1 MSSCQRPV
9 DPPSLCGWQSLRSN
23 IRLEGFVNQPAVLAH
38 ANVRAFVTHGGH
50 NSFNEALSAGVPTHD
65 AGGRPFGPLTPAV
78 RAHIDEALGEAQQ
91 MLLLH
96 RYDRVLLPAELFGP
110 AGGRALRALG
120 VHPDVVGYLQ
130 RRVAEAL
137 VNPVGGGG
145 RPIGRDIGLV

>member
-1 MSSCQRPV
+1 MQGNG
-9 DPPSLCGWQSLRSN
+9 DASLRPLN
-23 IRLEGFVNQPAVLAH
+23 RLGWYLKVVDGAPL
-38 ANVRAFVTHGGH
+38 RAP
-50 NSFNEALSAGVPTHD
+50 LSAGVPTHD

-110 AGGRALRALG
+110 AGGGALRALG

-137 VNPVGGGG
+137 VNPVGGKGG
-145 RPIGRDIGLV
+145 Q